1 MAERRG
7 PLGQFSPKTNCN
19 QAAEDVGGGAGE
31 PFPLNA
37 FPEFVASIT
46 LPRVLD
52 RRKTG
57 EKMLRGIPVSQGV
70 SRSRVVVLDRT
81 RIDPAKWGILESDLA
96 GEEERL
102 QSSLAETRRQ
112 ILAVQERL
120 REAMGAEEAQIF
132 DAHLLVLE
140 DPMLL
145 QETARFIREDLVS
158 AEYAFHQASEK
169 YAEALGKVDDS
180 YLSERAADIRDV
192 TQRVLSN
199 LMGQPLCS
207 VLADLTEPCIVAAHD
222 LTPSDT
228 ATMDP
233 AMVLGFVTE
242 VGTRTSHTAILAR
255 SLRIPAVLGLG
266 EAIGELNTGQS
277 VLLDGFN
284 GFVVIDPAEQTL
296 FEYGQL
302 VDRQTSIEESLEV
315 IHDDAAETKD
325 GHRIILSA
333 NIERAADVEGVLQCG
348 ATGVGLFRTEF
359 LFINRSDLPDE
370 EEQFAAYRQVA
381 ESLAPDPVIIRTLD
395 LGGDKLLSH
404 VNVAAEMNPFLGWR
418 AIRLCLEET
427 DLFRTQLR
435 AILRASAFGD
445 LKIMYPMISGVEELD
460 AANVLL
466 DECRGQ
472 LRAEGVAFAEALEI
486 GVMIET
492 PSAAMIADSLAKRVK
507 FFSIGTND
515 LIQYALAVD
524 RLNEKIAH
532 LYEPTHPGIL
542 RLIKATVDAGK
553 AHGIWTGVCGEMA
566 GDLAAVPL
574 LLGLGVGELSV
585 TPSMVPRVKML
596 IRSIEMSQARELAEF
611 ALGSESPKQIL
622 ARAEALAKAAVP
634 SFFEVLTD

>member
-1 MAERRG
+1 M
-7 PLGQFSPKTNCN
+7 PTK
-19 QAAEDVGGGAGE
+19 
-31 PFPLNA
+31 
-37 FPEFVASIT
+37 
-46 LPRVLD
+46 
-52 RRKTG
+52 RKTG

-81 RIDPAKWGILESDLA
+81 RIDPAKWGILESDPA
-96 GEEERL
+96 GEQDRL
-102 QSSLAETRRQ
+102 QASLMETRRQ

-120 REAMGAEEAQIF
+120 REALGAKEAQIF

-140 DPMLL
+140 DPMLI
-145 QETARFIREDLVS
+145 EEATRFIREDLVT
-158 AEYAFHQASEK
+158 AEFALHKASEK

-192 TQRVLSN
+192 AQRVLAD
-199 LMGQPLCS
+199 LMDQALCTG
-207 VLADLTEPCIVAAHD
+207 LADLTEPCVVVAHD

-228 ATMDP
+228 AMMDP
-233 AMVLGFVTE
+233 AMVLGFATE
-242 VGTRTSHTAILAR
+242 VGSRTSHTAILAR

-266 EAIGELNTGQS
+266 EAISELHTGES

-284 GFVVIDPAEQTL
+284 GFVVIDPSEQTL

-302 VDRQTSIEESLEV
+302 VDRQTSIEKSLEV
-315 IHDDAAETKD
+315 IHDDAAETRD

-333 NIERAADVEGVLQCG
+333 NIERAADVESVLQCG
-348 ATGVGLFRTEF
+348 AIGVGLFRTEF
-359 LFINRSDLPDE
+359 LFINRSDLPNE
-370 EEQFAAYRQVA
+370 EEQFAAYRKVT

-404 VNVAAEMNPFLGWR
+404 VNVAEEMNPFLGWR
-418 AIRLCLEET
+418 AIRLCLQEK

-435 AILRASAFGD
+435 AILRASVFGN

-466 DECRGQ
+466 DECREQ
-472 LRAEGVAFAEALEI
+472 LRDEGVAFAEDVEI

-492 PSAAMIADSLAKRVK
+492 PSAAMIADSLARRVK

-542 RLIKATVDAGK
+542 RLIKATVDAGQ
-553 AHGIWTGVCGEMA
+553 AHGIWTGICGEMA

-574 LLGLGVGELSV
+574 LLGLGVSELSV

-596 IRSIEMSQARELAEF
+596 ICSIEMSEARKLAEF
-611 ALGSESPKQIL
+611 ALYSDSPKEIL
-622 ARAEALAKAAVP
+622 ARAEVLAKAAVP
-634 SFFEVLTD
+634 SFFEGAA

>member
-1 MAERRG
+1 M
-7 PLGQFSPKTNCN
+7 PTK
-19 QAAEDVGGGAGE
+19 
-31 PFPLNA
+31 
-37 FPEFVASIT
+37 
-46 LPRVLD
+46 
-52 RRKTG
+52 RKNG

-70 SRSRVVVLDRT
+70 IRSRAVVLDRT
-81 RIDPAKWGILESDLA
+81 RIDPAKWGILESDPA
-96 GEEERL
+96 GEEDRL
-102 QSSLAETRRQ
+102 QASLVETRRQ

-120 REAMGAEEAQIF
+120 REAMGIKEAQIF

-140 DPMLL
+140 DPMLI
-145 QETARFIREDLVS
+145 EEATRFIREDLVT
-158 AEYAFHQASEK
+158 AEFAFHEASEK
-169 YAEALGKVDDS
+169 YAEALGKVDDA

-192 TQRVLSN
+192 AQRVLAD
-199 LMGQPLCS
+199 LMGQAPCTGLT
-207 VLADLTEPCIVAAHD
+207 DLTEPCVVVAHD

-228 ATMDP
+228 AMMDP

-242 VGTRTSHTAILAR
+242 VGSRTSHTAILAR
-255 SLRIPAVLGLG
+255 SLRIPAVLGLDKAISELHTG
-266 EAIGELNTGQS
+266 ES

-284 GFVVIDPAEQTL
+284 GFVVIDPSEQTL

-315 IHDDAAETKD
+315 IHDDVAETRD
-325 GHRIILSA
+325 GHRIVLSA
-333 NIERAADVEGVLQCG
+333 NIERAADVEGVLKCG

-359 LFINRSDLPDE
+359 LFINRSDLPGE
-370 EEQFAAYRQVA
+370 EEQFAAYCKVT

-418 AIRLCLEET
+418 AIRLCLQEK

-435 AILRASAFGD
+435 AILRASVFGN
-445 LKIMYPMISGVEELD
+445 LKIMYPMISGVEELE

-466 DECRGQ
+466 DECREQ
-472 LRAEGVAFAEALEI
+472 LRDEGVAFAEDVEI
-486 GVMIET
+486 GIMIET

-507 FFSIGTND
+507 FFSIGSND

-542 RLIKATVDAGK
+542 RLIKATVDAGQ
-553 AHGIWTGVCGEMA
+553 AHGIWTGICGEMA

-574 LLGLGVGELSV
+574 LLGLGVSELSV

-596 IRSIEMSQARELAEF
+596 IRSIEMSEARKLAEF
-611 ALGSESPKQIL
+611 ALNSDSPKEIL

-634 SFFEVLTD
+634 SFFEGTA

>member
-1 MAERRG
+1 
-7 PLGQFSPKTNCN
+7 
-19 QAAEDVGGGAGE
+19 
-31 PFPLNA
+31 
-37 FPEFVASIT
+37 
-46 LPRVLD
+46 
-52 RRKTG
+52 
-57 EKMLRGIPVSQGV
+57 MLRGIPVSQGV
-70 SRSRVVVLDRT
+70 IRSRAVVLDRT
-81 RIDPAKWGILESDLA
+81 RIDPAKWGILESDPA
-96 GEEERL
+96 GEEDRL
-102 QSSLAETRRQ
+102 QASLVETRRQ

-120 REAMGAEEAQIF
+120 REAMGVKEAQIF

-140 DPMLL
+140 DPMLI
-145 QETARFIREDLVS
+145 EEATRFIREDLVT
-158 AEYAFHQASEK
+158 AEFAFHEASEK
-169 YAEALGKVDDS
+169 YAEALSKVDDA

-192 TQRVLSN
+192 AQRVLAD
-199 LMGQPLCS
+199 LMGQAPCTGLT
-207 VLADLTEPCIVAAHD
+207 DLTEPCVVVAHD

-228 ATMDP
+228 AMMDP

-242 VGTRTSHTAILAR
+242 VGSRTSHTAILAR
-255 SLRIPAVLGLG
+255 SLRIPAVLGLDKAISELHTG
-266 EAIGELNTGQS
+266 ES

-284 GFVVIDPAEQTL
+284 GFVVIDPSEQTL

-315 IHDDAAETKD
+315 IHDDAAETRD

-359 LFINRSDLPDE
+359 LFINRSDLPGE
-370 EEQFAAYRQVA
+370 EEQFAAYCKVT

-418 AIRLCLEET
+418 AIRLCLQEK

-435 AILRASAFGD
+435 AILRASVFGN
-445 LKIMYPMISGVEELD
+445 LKIMYPMISGVEELE

-466 DECRGQ
+466 DECREQ
-472 LRAEGVAFAEALEI
+472 LRDEGVAFAEDVEI
-486 GVMIET
+486 GIMIET

-507 FFSIGTND
+507 FFSIGSND

-542 RLIKATVDAGK
+542 RLIKATVDAGQ
-553 AHGIWTGVCGEMA
+553 AHGIWTGICGEMA

-574 LLGLGVGELSV
+574 LLGLGVSELSV

-596 IRSIEMSQARELAEF
+596 IRSIEMSEARKLAEF
-611 ALGSESPKQIL
+611 ALNSDSPKEIL

-634 SFFEVLTD
+634 SFFEGTA

>member
-1 MAERRG
+1 
-7 PLGQFSPKTNCN
+7 
-19 QAAEDVGGGAGE
+19 
-31 PFPLNA
+31 
-37 FPEFVASIT
+37 
-46 LPRVLD
+46 
-52 RRKTG
+52 
-57 EKMLRGIPVSQGV
+57 MLRGIPASQGV

-81 RIDPAKWGILESDLA
+81 RINPAKWGIVEADRA
-96 GEEERL
+96 KEEERL
-102 QSSLAETRRQ
+102 KASLADTRSQ
-112 ILAVQERL
+112 IVAMQDRL
-120 REAMGAEEAQIF
+120 REAMGAKEALIF
-132 DAHLLVLE
+132 DSHLLVLE

-145 QETARFIREDLVS
+145 EEVSRFIREDLVS
-158 AEYAFHQASEK
+158 AEYAFYSASEK
-169 YAEALGKVDDS
+169 YANALANVEDA
-180 YLSERAADIRDV
+180 YLSERAADVRDV
-192 TQRVLSN
+192 TQRVLAN
-199 LMGQPLCS
+199 LMGRPTCAG
-207 VLADLTEPCIVAAHD
+207 LADLAEPCIVVAHD

-228 ATMDP
+228 AMMDS
-233 AMVLGFVTE
+233 AKVLGFVTE
-242 VGTRTSHTAILAR
+242 VGSRTSHTAILAR

-266 EAIGELNTGQS
+266 GTIGELKSGQS
-277 VLLDGFN
+277 VLIDGFN
-284 GFVVIDPAEQTL
+284 GFVVIEPSDQTL

-302 VDRQTSIEESLEV
+302 VDRQASIEESLEV

-333 NIERAADVEGVLQCG
+333 NIELATDVEGVLQSG

-370 EEQFAAYRQVA
+370 KEQFAAYRRVA

-404 VNVAAEMNPFLGWR
+404 VNLAEEMNPFLGWR
-418 AIRLCLEET
+418 AIRLCLEEK

-435 AILRASAFGD
+435 AILRASVFGD
-445 LKIMYPMISGVEELD
+445 LKIMYPMVSGVEELE

-466 DECRGQ
+466 DECRAQ
-472 LRAEGVAFAEALEI
+472 LRAEGTAFADAIEI

-492 PSAAMIADSLAKRVK
+492 PSAAMIADSLAKRVQ

-515 LIQYALAVD
+515 LIQYTLAVD

-542 RLIKATVDAGK
+542 RLIKATVDAGQ

-566 GDLAAVPL
+566 SDLAVVPL
-574 LLGLGVGELSV
+574 LLGLGVAELSV

-596 IRSIEMSQARELAEF
+596 IRSIEMSQARELAAF
-611 ALGSESPKQIL
+611 ALDSDSPKEIL

-634 SFFEVLTD
+634 DFFEGSA

>member
-1 MAERRG
+1 M
-7 PLGQFSPKTNCN
+7 PTK
-19 QAAEDVGGGAGE
+19 
-31 PFPLNA
+31 
-37 FPEFVASIT
+37 
-46 LPRVLD
+46 
-52 RRKTG
+52 RKTG

-81 RIDPAKWGILESDLA
+81 RIDPAKWGILESDQA
-96 GEEERL
+96 GEEDRL
-102 QSSLAETRRQ
+102 QTSLVETRRQ

-120 REAMGAEEAQIF
+120 REAMGADEAQIF

-145 QETARFIREDLVS
+145 QETARFIREDLVT
-158 AEYAFHQASEK
+158 AEFAFHQASEK
-169 YAEALGKVDDS
+169 YADALAKVDDS

-192 TQRVLSN
+192 TQRVLAN
-199 LMGQPLCS
+199 LMGQPQCTA
-207 VLADLTEPCIVAAHD
+207 LADLTEPCIVVAHD

-242 VGTRTSHTAILAR
+242 VGSRTSHTAILAR
-255 SLRIPAVLGLG
+255 SMRIPAVLGLG
-266 EAIGELNTGQS
+266 EAIGELHTGES

-284 GFVVIDPAEQTL
+284 GFVVIDPSEQTL

-325 GHRIILSA
+325 GHRIVLSA

-395 LGGDKLLSH
+395 LGGDKLVSH
-404 VNVAAEMNPFLGWR
+404 INVAAETNPFLGWR

-435 AILRASAFGD
+435 AILRASAFGN
-445 LKIMYPMISGVEELD
+445 LKIMYPMISGVEELE
-460 AANVLL
+460 AANALL
-466 DECRGQ
+466 DECREQ
-472 LRAEGVAFAEALEI
+472 LRAEGVAFGDDVEV
-486 GVMIET
+486 GVMIEI
-492 PSAAMIADSLAKRVK
+492 PSAALIADNLAKRVK
-507 FFSIGTND
+507 FLSIGTND

-542 RLIKATVDAGK
+542 RLIKMTVDAGL
-553 AHGIWTGVCGEMA
+553 AHGIWTGICGEMA

-574 LLGLGVGELSV
+574 LLGLGVSELSV

-596 IRSIEMSQARELAEF
+596 IRSIEISEARKLAEF
-611 ALGSESPKQIL
+611 ALDSDSPKEIL

-634 SFFEVLTD
+634 SFFEGAA

>member
-1 MAERRG
+1 
-7 PLGQFSPKTNCN
+7 
-19 QAAEDVGGGAGE
+19 
-31 PFPLNA
+31 
-37 FPEFVASIT
+37 
-46 LPRVLD
+46 
-52 RRKTG
+52 
-57 EKMLRGIPVSQGV
+57 MLRGIPVSQGV
-70 SRSRVVVLDRT
+70 SHSRVVVLDRT
-81 RIDPAKWGILESDLA
+81 RIDPAKWGILESDPA
-96 GEEERL
+96 GEQDRL
-102 QSSLAETRRQ
+102 QASLMETRRQ

-120 REAMGAEEAQIF
+120 REALGAKEAQIF

-140 DPMLL
+140 DPMLI
-145 QETARFIREDLVS
+145 EEATRFIREDLVT
-158 AEYAFHQASEK
+158 AEFALHKASEK

-192 TQRVLSN
+192 AQRVLAD
-199 LMGQPLCS
+199 LMDQALCTG
-207 VLADLTEPCIVAAHD
+207 LADLTEPCVVVAHD

-228 ATMDP
+228 AMMDP
-233 AMVLGFVTE
+233 AMVLGFATE
-242 VGTRTSHTAILAR
+242 VGSRTSHTAILAR

-266 EAIGELNTGQS
+266 EAISELHTGES

-284 GFVVIDPAEQTL
+284 GFVVIDPSEQTL

-302 VDRQTSIEESLEV
+302 VDRQTSIEKSLEV
-315 IHDDAAETKD
+315 IHDDAAETRD

-333 NIERAADVEGVLQCG
+333 NIERAADVESVLQCG
-348 ATGVGLFRTEF
+348 AIGVGLFRTEF
-359 LFINRSDLPDE
+359 LFINRSDLPNE
-370 EEQFAAYRQVA
+370 EEQFAAYRKVT

-404 VNVAAEMNPFLGWR
+404 VNVAEEMNPFLGWR
-418 AIRLCLEET
+418 AIRLCLQEK

-435 AILRASAFGD
+435 AILRASVFGN
-445 LKIMYPMISGVEELD
+445 LKIMYPMISGVEELE

-466 DECRGQ
+466 DECREQ
-472 LRAEGVAFAEALEI
+472 LRDEGVAFAEDVEI

-492 PSAAMIADSLAKRVK
+492 PSAAMIADSLARRVK

-542 RLIKATVDAGK
+542 RLIKATVDAGQ
-553 AHGIWTGVCGEMA
+553 AHGIWTGICGEMA

-574 LLGLGVGELSV
+574 LLGLGVSELSV

-596 IRSIEMSQARELAEF
+596 ICSIEMSEARKLAEF
-611 ALGSESPKQIL
+611 ALDSDSPKEIL
-622 ARAEALAKAAVP
+622 ARAEVLAKAAVP
-634 SFFEVLTD
+634 SFFEGAA

>member
-1 MAERRG
+1 
-7 PLGQFSPKTNCN
+7 
-19 QAAEDVGGGAGE
+19 
-31 PFPLNA
+31 
-37 FPEFVASIT
+37 
-46 LPRVLD
+46 
-52 RRKTG
+52 
-57 EKMLRGIPVSQGV
+57 MLRGIPVSQGV

-81 RIDPAKWGILESDLA
+81 RIDPAKWGILESDQA
-96 GEEERL
+96 GEEDRL
-102 QSSLAETRRQ
+102 QTSLVETRRQ

-120 REAMGAEEAQIF
+120 REAMGADEAQIF

-145 QETARFIREDLVS
+145 QETAQFIREDLVT
-158 AEYAFHQASEK
+158 AEFAFHQASEK
-169 YAEALGKVDDS
+169 YADALAKVDDS

-192 TQRVLSN
+192 TQRVLAN
-199 LMGQPLCS
+199 LMGQPQCTA
-207 VLADLTEPCIVAAHD
+207 LADLTEPCIVVTHD

-242 VGTRTSHTAILAR
+242 VGSRTSHTAILAR
-255 SLRIPAVLGLG
+255 SMRIPAVLGLG
-266 EAIGELNTGQS
+266 EAIGELHTGES

-284 GFVVIDPAEQTL
+284 GFVVIDPSEQTL

-325 GHRIILSA
+325 GHRIVLSA

-370 EEQFAAYRQVA
+370 EEQFVAYRKVT

-404 VNVAAEMNPFLGWR
+404 VNVAEEMNPFLGWR
-418 AIRLCLEET
+418 AIRLCLQEK

-435 AILRASAFGD
+435 AILRASVFGN
-445 LKIMYPMISGVEELD
+445 LKIMYPMISGVEELE

-472 LRAEGVAFAEALEI
+472 LRAEGVAFAKDVEI

-492 PSAAMIADSLAKRVK
+492 PSAAMIADSLARRVK

-542 RLIKATVDAGK
+542 RLIKATVDAGQ
-553 AHGIWTGVCGEMA
+553 AHGIWTGICGEMA

-574 LLGLGVGELSV
+574 LLGLGVSELSV

-596 IRSIEMSQARELAEF
+596 ICSIEMSEARKLAEF
-611 ALGSESPKQIL
+611 ALDSDSPKEIL

-634 SFFEVLTD
+634 GFFEGAA

>member
-1 MAERRG
+1 
-7 PLGQFSPKTNCN
+7 
-19 QAAEDVGGGAGE
+19 
-31 PFPLNA
+31 
-37 FPEFVASIT
+37 
-46 LPRVLD
+46 
-52 RRKTG
+52 
-57 EKMLRGIPVSQGV
+57 MLRGIPVSQGV

-81 RIDPAKWGILESDLA
+81 RIDPAKWGILESDQA
-96 GEEERL
+96 GEEDRL
-102 QSSLAETRRQ
+102 QTSLVETRRQ

-120 REAMGAEEAQIF
+120 REAMGADEAQIF

-145 QETARFIREDLVS
+145 QETARFIREDLVT
-158 AEYAFHQASEK
+158 AEFAFHQASEK
-169 YAEALGKVDDS
+169 YADALAKVDDS

-192 TQRVLSN
+192 TQRVLAN
-199 LMGQPLCS
+199 LMGQPQCTA
-207 VLADLTEPCIVAAHD
+207 LADLTEPCIVVAHD

-242 VGTRTSHTAILAR
+242 VGSRTSHTAILAR
-255 SLRIPAVLGLG
+255 SMRIPAVLGLG
-266 EAIGELNTGQS
+266 EAIGELHTGES

-284 GFVVIDPAEQTL
+284 GFVVIDPSEQTL

-325 GHRIILSA
+325 GHRIVLSA

-395 LGGDKLLSH
+395 LGGDKLVSH
-404 VNVAAEMNPFLGWR
+404 INVAAETNPFLGWR

-435 AILRASAFGD
+435 AILRASAFGN
-445 LKIMYPMISGVEELD
+445 LKIMYPMISGVEELE
-460 AANVLL
+460 AANALL
-466 DECRGQ
+466 DECREQ
-472 LRAEGVAFAEALEI
+472 LRAESVAFGDDVEV
-486 GVMIET
+486 GVMIEI
-492 PSAAMIADSLAKRVK
+492 PSAALIADNLAKRVK
-507 FFSIGTND
+507 FLSIGTND

-542 RLIKATVDAGK
+542 RLIKMTVDAGL
-553 AHGIWTGVCGEMA
+553 AHGIWTGICGEMA
-566 GDLAAVPL
+566 GDLTAVPL
-574 LLGLGVGELSV
+574 LLGLGVSELSV

-596 IRSIEMSQARELAEF
+596 IRSIEMSEARKLAAF
-611 ALGSESPKQIL
+611 ALDSDSPKEIL

-634 SFFEVLTD
+634 SFFEGAA

>member
-1 MAERRG
+1 M
-7 PLGQFSPKTNCN
+7 PTK
-19 QAAEDVGGGAGE
+19 
-31 PFPLNA
+31 
-37 FPEFVASIT
+37 
-46 LPRVLD
+46 
-52 RRKTG
+52 RKTG

-81 RIDPAKWGILESDLA
+81 RIDPAKWGILESDPA
-96 GEEERL
+96 GEEDRL
-102 QSSLAETRRQ
+102 QASLMETRRQ

-120 REAMGAEEAQIF
+120 REALGAKEAQIF

-140 DPMLL
+140 DPMLI
-145 QETARFIREDLVS
+145 EEATRFIREDLVT
-158 AEYAFHQASEK
+158 AEFALHKASEK

-192 TQRVLSN
+192 AQRVLAD
-199 LMGQPLCS
+199 LMDQALCTG
-207 VLADLTEPCIVAAHD
+207 LADLTEPCVVVAHD

-228 ATMDP
+228 AMMDP
-233 AMVLGFVTE
+233 AMVLGFATE
-242 VGTRTSHTAILAR
+242 VGSRTSHTAILAR

-266 EAIGELNTGQS
+266 EVISELHTGES

-284 GFVVIDPAEQTL
+284 GFVVIDPSEQTL

-302 VDRQTSIEESLEV
+302 VDRQTSIEKSLEV
-315 IHDDAAETKD
+315 IHDDAAETRD

-333 NIERAADVEGVLQCG
+333 NIERAADVESVLQCG
-348 ATGVGLFRTEF
+348 AIGVGLFRTEF
-359 LFINRSDLPDE
+359 LFINRSDLPNE
-370 EEQFAAYRQVA
+370 EEQFAAYRKVT

-404 VNVAAEMNPFLGWR
+404 VNVAEEMNPFLGWR
-418 AIRLCLEET
+418 AIRLCLQEK

-435 AILRASAFGD
+435 AILRASVFGN

-466 DECRGQ
+466 DECREQ
-472 LRAEGVAFAEALEI
+472 LRDEGVAFAEDVEI

-492 PSAAMIADSLAKRVK
+492 PSAAMIADSLARRVK

-542 RLIKATVDAGK
+542 RLIKATVDAGQ
-553 AHGIWTGVCGEMA
+553 AHGIWTGICGEMA

-574 LLGLGVGELSV
+574 LLGLGVSELSV

-596 IRSIEMSQARELAEF
+596 ICSIEMSEARKLAEF
-611 ALGSESPKQIL
+611 ALYSDSPKEIL
-622 ARAEALAKAAVP
+622 ARAEVLAKAAVP
-634 SFFEVLTD
+634 SFFEGAA

>member
-1 MAERRG
+1 M
-7 PLGQFSPKTNCN
+7 PTK
-19 QAAEDVGGGAGE
+19 
-31 PFPLNA
+31 
-37 FPEFVASIT
+37 
-46 LPRVLD
+46 
-52 RRKTG
+52 RKTG

-81 RIDPAKWGILESDLA
+81 RIDPAKWGILESDPA
-96 GEEERL
+96 GEEDRL
-102 QSSLAETRRQ
+102 QGSLVETRRQ

-120 REAMGAEEAQIF
+120 REALGAKEAQIF

-140 DPMLL
+140 DPMLIEEATRL
-145 QETARFIREDLVS
+145 IREDLVT
-158 AEYAFHQASEK
+158 AEFALHEASEK

-192 TQRVLSN
+192 AQRVLAD
-199 LMGQPLCS
+199 LMGQALCTG
-207 VLADLTEPCIVAAHD
+207 LADLTEPCVVVAHD

-228 ATMDP
+228 AMMDP
-233 AMVLGFVTE
+233 AMVLGFATE
-242 VGTRTSHTAILAR
+242 VGSRTSHTAILAR

-266 EAIGELNTGQS
+266 EAISELHTGES

-284 GFVVIDPAEQTL
+284 GFVVIDPSEQTL

-315 IHDDAAETKD
+315 IHDDAAETRD

-333 NIERAADVEGVLQCG
+333 NIERAADVESVLQCG
-348 ATGVGLFRTEF
+348 AIGVGLFRTEF

-370 EEQFAAYRQVA
+370 EEQFAAYRKVT

-404 VNVAAEMNPFLGWR
+404 VNVAEEMNPFLGWR
-418 AIRLCLEET
+418 AIRLCLQEK

-435 AILRASAFGD
+435 AILRASVFGN
-445 LKIMYPMISGVEELD
+445 LKIMYPMISGVEELE

-466 DECRGQ
+466 DECREQ
-472 LRAEGVAFAEALEI
+472 LRDEGVAFAEDVEI

-492 PSAAMIADSLAKRVK
+492 PSAAMIADSLARRVK

-542 RLIKATVDAGK
+542 RLIKATVDAGQ
-553 AHGIWTGVCGEMA
+553 AHGIWTGICGEMA

-574 LLGLGVGELSV
+574 LLGLGVSELSV

-596 IRSIEMSQARELAEF
+596 IRSIEMSEARKLAEF
-611 ALGSESPKQIL
+611 ALDSDSPKEIL

-634 SFFEVLTD
+634 SFFEGAA

>member
-1 MAERRG
+1 MPTE
-7 PLGQFSPKTNCN
+7 
-19 QAAEDVGGGAGE
+19 
-31 PFPLNA
+31 
-37 FPEFVASIT
+37 
-46 LPRVLD
+46 
-52 RRKTG
+52 RKTG

-81 RIDPAKWGILESDLA
+81 RIDPAKWGILESDPA
-96 GEEERL
+96 GEEDRL
-102 QSSLAETRRQ
+102 QASLVETRRQ

-120 REAMGAEEAQIF
+120 REALGAKEAQIF

-140 DPMLL
+140 DPMLI
-145 QETARFIREDLVS
+145 EEATRFIREDLVT
-158 AEYAFHQASEK
+158 AEFAFHEASEK

-192 TQRVLSN
+192 AQRVLAD
-199 LMGQPLCS
+199 LMGQALCTG
-207 VLADLTEPCIVAAHD
+207 LADLTEPCVVVAHD

-228 ATMDP
+228 AMMDP

-242 VGTRTSHTAILAR
+242 VGSRTSHTAILAR

-266 EAIGELNTGQS
+266 EAISELHTGES

-284 GFVVIDPAEQTL
+284 GFVVIDPSEQTL

-302 VDRQTSIEESLEV
+302 VDRQSSIEESLEV
-315 IHDDAAETKD
+315 IHDDAAETRD

-333 NIERAADVEGVLQCG
+333 NIERAADVESVLQCG
-348 ATGVGLFRTEF
+348 AIGVGLFRTEF
-359 LFINRSDLPDE
+359 LFINRSDLPGE
-370 EEQFAAYRQVA
+370 EEQFAAYRQVT

-404 VNVAAEMNPFLGWR
+404 VNVAEEMNPFLGWR
-418 AIRLCLEET
+418 AIRLCLQEK

-435 AILRASAFGD
+435 AILRASVFGN
-445 LKIMYPMISGVEELD
+445 LKIMYPMISGVEELE

-472 LRAEGVAFAEALEI
+472 LRAEGVAFAEDVEI

-492 PSAAMIADSLAKRVK
+492 PSAAMIADSLARRVK

-542 RLIKATVDAGK
+542 RLIKATVDAGQ
-553 AHGIWTGVCGEMA
+553 AHGIWTGICGEMA

-574 LLGLGVGELSV
+574 LLGLGVSELSV

-596 IRSIEMSQARELAEF
+596 IRSIEMSEARKLAEF
-611 ALGSESPKQIL
+611 ALDSDSPKEIL

-634 SFFEVLTD
+634 SFFEGAA

>member
-1 MAERRG
+1 
-7 PLGQFSPKTNCN
+7 
-19 QAAEDVGGGAGE
+19 
-31 PFPLNA
+31 
-37 FPEFVASIT
+37 
-46 LPRVLD
+46 
-52 RRKTG
+52 
-57 EKMLRGIPVSQGV
+57 MLRGIPVSQGV

-81 RIDPAKWGILESDLA
+81 RIDPAKWGILESDPA
-96 GEEERL
+96 AEKDRL
-102 QSSLAETRRQ
+102 QASLVETRRQ

-120 REAMGAEEAQIF
+120 REALGAKEAQIF

-140 DPMLL
+140 DPMLIEEATRL
-145 QETARFIREDLVS
+145 IREDLVT
-158 AEYAFHQASEK
+158 AEFALHEASEK

-192 TQRVLSN
+192 AQRVLAD
-199 LMGQPLCS
+199 LMGQALCTG
-207 VLADLTEPCIVAAHD
+207 LADLTEPCVVVAHD

-228 ATMDP
+228 AMMDP
-233 AMVLGFVTE
+233 AMVLGFATE
-242 VGTRTSHTAILAR
+242 VGSRTSHTAILAR

-266 EAIGELNTGQS
+266 EAISELHTGES

-284 GFVVIDPAEQTL
+284 GFVVIDPSEQTL

-315 IHDDAAETKD
+315 IHDDAAETRD

-333 NIERAADVEGVLQCG
+333 NIERAADVESVLQCG
-348 ATGVGLFRTEF
+348 AIGVGLFRTEF

-370 EEQFAAYRQVA
+370 EEQFAAYRKVT

-404 VNVAAEMNPFLGWR
+404 VNVAEEMNPFLGWR
-418 AIRLCLEET
+418 AIRLCLEEK

-435 AILRASAFGD
+435 AILRASVFGN
-445 LKIMYPMISGVEELD
+445 LKIMYPMISGVEELE

-466 DECRGQ
+466 DECREQ
-472 LRAEGVAFAEALEI
+472 LRDEGVAFAEDVEI

-492 PSAAMIADSLAKRVK
+492 PSAAMIADSLARRVK

-542 RLIKATVDAGK
+542 RLIKATVDAGQ
-553 AHGIWTGVCGEMA
+553 AHGIWTGICGEMA

-574 LLGLGVGELSV
+574 LLGLGVSELSV

-596 IRSIEMSQARELAEF
+596 IRSIEMSEARKLAEF
-611 ALGSESPKQIL
+611 ALDSDSPKEIL

-634 SFFEVLTD
+634 SFFEGAA

>member
-1 MAERRG
+1 M
-7 PLGQFSPKTNCN
+7 PTK
-19 QAAEDVGGGAGE
+19 
-31 PFPLNA
+31 
-37 FPEFVASIT
+37 
-46 LPRVLD
+46 
-52 RRKTG
+52 RKTG

-81 RIDPAKWGILESDLA
+81 RIDPAKWGILESDPA
-96 GEEERL
+96 GEEDRL
-102 QSSLAETRRQ
+102 QASLVETRRQ

-120 REAMGAEEAQIF
+120 REAMGAKEAQIF

-140 DPMLL
+140 DPMLI
-145 QETARFIREDLVS
+145 EEATRFIREDLVT
-158 AEYAFHQASEK
+158 AEFAFHEASEK

-192 TQRVLSN
+192 AQRVLAD
-199 LMGQPLCS
+199 LMGQALCTG
-207 VLADLTEPCIVAAHD
+207 LADLTEPCVVVAHD

-228 ATMDP
+228 AMMDP
-233 AMVLGFVTE
+233 AIVLGFVTE
-242 VGTRTSHTAILAR
+242 VGSRTSHTAILAR

-266 EAIGELNTGQS
+266 EAISELHNGES

-284 GFVVIDPAEQTL
+284 GFVVIDPSEQTL

-302 VDRQTSIEESLEV
+302 VDRQSSIEESLEV
-315 IHDDAAETKD
+315 IHDDAAETRD

-359 LFINRSDLPDE
+359 LFINRSDLPGE
-370 EEQFAAYRQVA
+370 EEQFAAYRKVT

-404 VNVAAEMNPFLGWR
+404 VNVAEEMNPFLGWR
-418 AIRLCLEET
+418 AIRLCLEEK

-435 AILRASAFGD
+435 AILRASVFGN
-445 LKIMYPMISGVEELD
+445 LKIMYPMISGVEELE

-466 DECRGQ
+466 DECREQ
-472 LRAEGVAFAEALEI
+472 LRDEGVAFAEDVEI

-492 PSAAMIADSLAKRVK
+492 PSAAMIADRLARRVK

-515 LIQYALAVD
+515 LIQYTLAVD

-532 LYEPTHPGIL
+532 LYEPTHPSIL
-542 RLIKATVDAGK
+542 RLIKATVDAGQ
-553 AHGIWTGVCGEMA
+553 AHGIWTGICGEMA

-574 LLGLGVGELSV
+574 LLGLGVSELSV

-596 IRSIEMSQARELAEF
+596 IRSIEMSEARKLAEF
-611 ALGSESPKQIL
+611 ALDSDSPKEIL

-634 SFFEVLTD
+634 SFFEGAA

>member
-1 MAERRG
+1 M
-7 PLGQFSPKTNCN
+7 PTK
-19 QAAEDVGGGAGE
+19 
-31 PFPLNA
+31 
-37 FPEFVASIT
+37 
-46 LPRVLD
+46 
-52 RRKTG
+52 RKTG

-81 RIDPAKWGILESDLA
+81 RIDPAKWGILESDPA
-96 GEEERL
+96 GEEDRL
-102 QSSLAETRRQ
+102 QASLMETRRQ

-120 REAMGAEEAQIF
+120 REALGAKEAQIF

-140 DPMLL
+140 DPMLI
-145 QETARFIREDLVS
+145 EEATRFIREDLVT
-158 AEYAFHQASEK
+158 AEFALHKASEK

-192 TQRVLSN
+192 AQRVLAD
-199 LMGQPLCS
+199 LMDQALCTG
-207 VLADLTEPCIVAAHD
+207 LADLTEPCVVVAHD

-228 ATMDP
+228 AMMDP
-233 AMVLGFVTE
+233 AMVLGFATE
-242 VGTRTSHTAILAR
+242 VGSRTSHTAILAR

-266 EAIGELNTGQS
+266 EAISELHTGES

-284 GFVVIDPAEQTL
+284 GFVVIDPSEQTL

-302 VDRQTSIEESLEV
+302 VDRQTSIEKSLEV
-315 IHDDAAETKD
+315 IHDDAAETRD

-333 NIERAADVEGVLQCG
+333 NIERAADVESVLQCG
-348 ATGVGLFRTEF
+348 AIGVGLFRTEF
-359 LFINRSDLPDE
+359 LFINRSDLPNE
-370 EEQFAAYRQVA
+370 EEQFAAYRKVT

-404 VNVAAEMNPFLGWR
+404 VNVAEEMNPFLGWR
-418 AIRLCLEET
+418 AIRLCLQEK

-435 AILRASAFGD
+435 AILRASVFGN

-466 DECRGQ
+466 DECREQ
-472 LRAEGVAFAEALEI
+472 LRDEGVAFAEDVEI

-492 PSAAMIADSLAKRVK
+492 PSAAMIADSLARRVK

-542 RLIKATVDAGK
+542 RLIKATVDAGQ
-553 AHGIWTGVCGEMA
+553 AHGIWTGICGEMA

-574 LLGLGVGELSV
+574 LLGLGVSELSV

-596 IRSIEMSQARELAEF
+596 ICSIEMSEARKLAEF
-611 ALGSESPKQIL
+611 ALDSDSPKEIL

-634 SFFEVLTD
+634 SFFEGAA

>member
-1 MAERRG
+1 M
-7 PLGQFSPKTNCN
+7 PTK
-19 QAAEDVGGGAGE
+19 
-31 PFPLNA
+31 
-37 FPEFVASIT
+37 
-46 LPRVLD
+46 
-52 RRKTG
+52 RKTG

-81 RIDPAKWGILESDLA
+81 RIDPAKWGILESDPA
-96 GEEERL
+96 GEEDRL
-102 QSSLAETRRQ
+102 QASLMETRRQ

-120 REAMGAEEAQIF
+120 REALGAKEAQIF

-140 DPMLL
+140 DPMLI
-145 QETARFIREDLVS
+145 EEATRFIREDLVT
-158 AEYAFHQASEK
+158 AEFALHKASEK

-192 TQRVLSN
+192 AQRVLAD
-199 LMGQPLCS
+199 LMDQALCTG
-207 VLADLTEPCIVAAHD
+207 LADLTEPCVVVAHD

-228 ATMDP
+228 AMMDP
-233 AMVLGFVTE
+233 AMVLGFATE
-242 VGTRTSHTAILAR
+242 VGSRTSHTAILAR

-266 EAIGELNTGQS
+266 EAISELHTGES

-284 GFVVIDPAEQTL
+284 GFVVIDPSEQTL

-302 VDRQTSIEESLEV
+302 VDRQTSIEKSLEV
-315 IHDDAAETKD
+315 IHDDAAETRD

-333 NIERAADVEGVLQCG
+333 NIERAADVESVLQCG
-348 ATGVGLFRTEF
+348 AIGVGLFRTEF
-359 LFINRSDLPDE
+359 LFINRSDLPNE
-370 EEQFAAYRQVA
+370 EEQFAAYRKVT
-381 ESLAPDPVIIRTLD
+381 ESLEPDPVIIRTLD

-404 VNVAAEMNPFLGWR
+404 VNVAEEMNPFLGWR
-418 AIRLCLEET
+418 AIRLCLQEK

-435 AILRASAFGD
+435 AILRASVFGN

-466 DECRGQ
+466 DECREQ
-472 LRAEGVAFAEALEI
+472 LRDEGVAFAEDVEI

-492 PSAAMIADSLAKRVK
+492 PSAAMIADSLARRVK

-542 RLIKATVDAGK
+542 RLIKATVDAGQ
-553 AHGIWTGVCGEMA
+553 AHGIWTGICGEMA

-574 LLGLGVGELSV
+574 LLGLGVSELSV

-596 IRSIEMSQARELAEF
+596 ICSIEMSEARKLAEF
-611 ALGSESPKQIL
+611 ALDSDSPKEIL

-634 SFFEVLTD
+634 SFFEGAA